1 MPKVPNLFVPSE
13 QLRPIQ
19 MPAAQAPGVQPY
31 VDTQAQQIEKL
42 GAGMERLGQGAMSF
56 AGDMRAVERL
66 QGQEQERKA
75 AIAARRQD
83 QVDDARTKEFDNRL
97 SEILRE
103 ASTNHFK
110 LVGKAAVDAA
120 PDVIKDVDKKFEDVI
135 NSGENETQ
143 RQQVRYLA
151 ERRKGQWREPFDKHT
166 IEQERVYNI
175 GETTTRINN
184 SMLDAA
190 GNIAGYDSQEYDV
203 QKPGYLLFKHT
214 MEQEVDNLAT
224 LNGLPE
230 DSDQRKQALAKAKN
244 DLHTMVLDQLLQKRS
259 VVDAKAYY
267 EYWSGKGE
275 IEPSSAK
282 KLLGEIKSTEVA
294 NDSLRYGIDWA
305 AQPGTAYEKDQ
316 KLRDLVS
323 KGKMSADIYK
333 QVSDYLYED
342 EKKRD
347 EAKAKMILS
356 DTTWAQDQLTQP
368 ENLNKSVDQLRQI
381 DPVRYERMKNSGS
394 LEKVREW
401 DRGKNRKTTDPQ
413 WQDILLQLKSAENQT
428 EYSYVDRSSGESK
441 PILLKPLRDMSEA
454 EFNLVFKNH
463 LSESDYQAGLI
474 EWKKSKNIPET
485 DQDIRSKEINLRT
498 KRLLVGMGFMVASKD
513 ADGFAYNSASDAD
526 NAHRVEEKIYS
537 MTRELG
543 RSLGREPTMEEL
555 EKHIFRSPVLL
566 DQVTIE
572 DIDSTVTWFDNP
584 DQYVSGASSARLLKA
599 IVPANKT
606 IDKSYHRMTEI
617 PGYSEFIMGQP
628 NPYPG
633 NPSSYSN
640 IVARLKKNNLPATTA
655 NIMDVWI
662 LDQKGSGK

>member
-294 NDSLRYGIDWA
+294 NDSLRYGIEWA

-342 EKKRD
+342 EKKRE
-347 EAKAKMILS
+347 EAQAKYVLN
-356 DTTWAQDQLTQP
+356 DVTWAQNELIKPGSQGMP
-368 ENLNKSVDQLRQI
+368 VDLLRML
-381 DPVRYERMKNSGS
+381 DPVRYSRMETSGA

-401 DRGKNRKTTDPQ
+401 DRGKNRTYTDPQ
-413 WQDILLQLKSAENQT
+413 YQAMLLALKNTEDPTITFQYMDRNTGQQNPITLKS
-428 EYSYVDRSSGESK
+428 
-441 PILLKPLRDMSEA
+441 LRNMSEA
-454 EFNLVFKNH
+454 EFTLVFKNN
-463 LSESDYQAGLI
+463 LSPADFQDGLAS
-474 EWKKSKNIPET
+474 WKQSRNIPLEE
-485 DQDIRSKEINLRT
+485 KEFYNRRFKLRLNQT
-498 KRLLVGMGFMVASKD
+498 LVSMGLMQTAPD
-513 ADGFAYNSASDAD
+513 ADGFKYVDEAKSAK
-526 NAHRVEEKIYS
+526 AHIIEEIVYGLATDLNK
-537 MTRELG
+537 R
-543 RSLGREPTMEEL
+543 LGREATLEEL
-555 EKHIFRSPVLL
+555 DKNVFQSPLLL
-566 DQVTIE
+566 DKVTFE
-572 DIDSTVTWFDNP
+572 DDSMWFDAEN
-584 DQYVSGASSARLLKA
+584 QYFAGETKPERLMRAIIPASKTRD
-599 IVPANKT
+599 NK
-606 IDKSYHRMTEI
+606 DHKMSEI
-617 PGYSEFIMGQP
+617 PGFAEFVSGMPDPHQQ
-628 NPYPG
+628 NK
-633 NPSSYSN
+633 SSYTN
-640 IVARLKKNNLPATTA
+640 IVRRLKSRNIPASPTEIMNL
-655 NIMDVWI
+655 WI
-662 LDQKGSGK
+662 ADQQQGR